1 MTRTPTNG
9 SAVYWPCDRRRHVT
23 SILHCHWGEFR
34 SHDLSFRFLKFYI
47 FDYFYKFDT
56 VLYQFLEASNI
67 TLMGLNQ
74 LLRYLGFTLYPLLFF
89 HYIPFKFKHF
99 FKEFHLI
106 CWICDASKGLYM
118 VFSNVHVGMYT

>member
-1 MTRTPTNG
+1 MIILFIRPYYVTRAPTYG
-9 SAVYWPCDRRRHVT
+9 SAVYWSCDRRRH
-23 SILHCHWGEFR
+23 
-34 SHDLSFRFLKFYI
+34 DLKFRFLKFYI
-47 FDYFYKFDT
+47 FDFFYKFDT
-56 VLYQFLEASNI
+56 VLYQFLETSDI